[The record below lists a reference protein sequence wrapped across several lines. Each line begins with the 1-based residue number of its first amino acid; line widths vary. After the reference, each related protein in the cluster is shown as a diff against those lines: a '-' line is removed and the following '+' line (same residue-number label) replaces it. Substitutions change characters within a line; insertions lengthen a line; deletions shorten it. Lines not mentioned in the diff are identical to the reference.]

1 MGGIIFRG
9 LLGGQS
15 WGGGGII
22 GPFSSVSGHVR
33 LQCRAEGIVC
43 QEEIACSQQSLVFES
58 ARILLGLLRSLN
70 K

>member
-1 MGGIIFRG
+1 
-9 LLGGQS
+9 
-15 WGGGGII
+15 
-22 GPFSSVSGHVR
+22 